1 MKPAPRTRKAIA
13 RTATQDR
20 RANSLSS
27 PPKTNVPPA
36 TISAMR
42 ETDSATG
49 PVSEVA
55 TRFKGVSQGRP
66 PPPPP
71 AHAARAS
78 TKNSRIARACFRSNL
93 YVMFPMTSFVKIDS
107 LDILDRI
114 LAILVPGHNKH
125 LPDLAARRQIRFLVD
140 VYDQIDGLRNQR
152 LLGSAIGFSHQAFEP
167 NQAAHGVVGM
177 YCCRP
182 ARMPRIPCLEHGMGL
197 PAAYFADNNPGRLQ
211 AHARSQAIEHAH
223 GSRRAEID
231 RGYGRPEHGADK
243 SFEAA
248 TIQRQFG
255 FENRPLVVDNGS
267 LHRGDSSQGC
277 LGLTGGHL
285 PRHLK
290 GPVHPLG
297 P

>member
-27 PPKTNVPPA
+27 PPTPHAPPA
-36 TISAMR
+36 PISARR
-42 ETDSATG
+42 EPESATG
-49 PVSEVA
+49 PVSEA
-55 TRFKGVSQGRP
+55 PTRFKGVSKGRP

-71 AHAARAS
+71 AHAAGAS
-78 TKNSRIARACFRSNL
+78 TKNSRIARARFRSNL

-152 LLGSAIGFSHQAFEP
+152 LLGRASGFSHQAFEP
-167 NQAAHGVVGM
+167 NQVARRVVGM

-197 PAAYFADNNPGRLQ
+197 RAAHFADYNTAQLP
-211 AHARSQAIEHAH
+211 AHARSQAIEHGH
-223 GSRRAEID
+223 GSDRAEID
-231 RGYGRPEHGADK
+231 IVPHGA
-243 SFEAA
+243 
-248 TIQRQFG
+248 
-255 FENRPLVVDNGS
+255 L
-267 LHRGDSSQGC
+267 
-277 LGLTGGHL
+277 
-285 PRHLK
+285 
-290 GPVHPLG
+290 
-297 P
+297 